1 MQSSVT
7 YTYTLYS
14 VDLNST
20 RRTLATVSASPA
32 GGPLTVTEYA
42 LNQNYPNPFNPVT
55 QITFDIVESGPVTL
69 TIFNPVGQVVTTLVN
84 NTMTA
89 GRHTIAFDAGSL
101 PTGMYL
107 YRLEAGSFT
116 AARKMLLIK

>member
-1 MQSSVT
+1 VT

-14 VDLNST
+14 VDLNGT
-20 RRTLATVSASPA
+20 RRTLATTSASPA
-32 GGPLTVTEYA
+32 GGPLTVTEYT